1 MDFQVELKFSSFALS
16 FILKTKQN
24 KKNPFRTEDG
34 SVGKALA
41 TKVWGP
47 QTAG

>member
-24 KKNPFRTEDG
+24 KKKPIQD
-34 SVGKALA
+34 
-41 TKVWGP
+41 
-47 QTAG
+47 